1 MDTSL
6 LVRVAA
12 GALAA
17 VVMSV
22 IVYRRKQTNS

>member
-12 GALAA
+12 GVLAA
-17 VVMSV
+17 VVLGL
-22 IVYRRKQTNS
+22 IVVRRKKSA